1 MTALELKQELWGLA
15 LIALG
20 FLLLARAVI
29 IHVDWTLLLVFM
41 AMFID
46 VHLLTQLPALQHA
59 LNGVGQLSAGGL
71 WLTSIGLSQFIS
83 NVPATI
89 LLLNYVP
96 PSVLL
101 AWAVNVG
108 GFGLLPGSLANLIA
122 LRMAG
127 DRRIWW
133 RFHIYSLPMLL
144 WAALVGYGLLQ
155 L

>member
-1 MTALELKQELWGLA
+1 MSLVDYATAARRRTSNWRTRRVQPGL
-15 LIALG
+15 
-20 FLLLARAVI
+20 
-29 IHVDWTLLLVFM
+29 
-41 AMFID
+41 
-46 VHLLTQLPALQHA
+46 
-59 LNGVGQLSAGGL
+59 
-71 WLTSIGLSQFIS
+71 
-83 NVPATI
+83 
-89 LLLNYVP
+89 
-96 PSVLL
+96 LL